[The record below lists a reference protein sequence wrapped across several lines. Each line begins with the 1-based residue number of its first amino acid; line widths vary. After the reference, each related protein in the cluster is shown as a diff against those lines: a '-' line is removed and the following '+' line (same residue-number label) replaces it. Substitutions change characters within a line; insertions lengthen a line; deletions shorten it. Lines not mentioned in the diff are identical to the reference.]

1 MRKPAT
7 TAKTPRRSPNRP
19 RSGAT
24 HPAAIAAALKD
35 ISQIEPSSPRAAGV
49 IALLKSWLN
58 DESGYDEETWP
69 KLKKAL
75 EEQRERVGAR
85 RLFDE

>member
-7 TAKTPRRSPNRP
+7 SAKTTRRSQNRP
-19 RSGAT
+19 PAGTT
-24 HPAAIAAALKD
+24 HPAAIAAALED
-35 ISQIEPSSPRAAGV
+35 IRQIEPPSPRAAGV
-49 IALLKSWLN
+49 IALLKSWLT

-75 EEQRERVGAR
+75 EEQRQRVGAR